1 MNNYLSSAVTLCA
14 MLSALCE
21 LLIEAGRGWEAE
33 IELGVARI
41 TGIGRFCLRIF
52 GGEITPIG
60 AK

>member
-33 IELGVARI
+33 IELGDPRD
-41 TGIGRFCLRIF
+41 
-52 GGEITPIG
+52 IG
-60 AK
+60 AASFVLGFPAGR